1 MVRATPEEENTLSA
15 RPILSR
21 RLLLTTTLI
30 AATGFANASSV
41 QAQAD
46 AAAGYPKQPIKF
58 VIGFAPG
65 GGNDLMGRVIGQKL
79 SEKLGQP
86 VVIENKPGAASIIA
100 AEQVARAAPDG
111 YTLLV
116 APIGALVGNP
126 AVNAK
131 LPYDPQKSFVPVS
144 LMADFPLYLIVNA
157 DLPVKTV
164 AELVAWSKANPDKSN
179 YGSTSPLFQITA
191 EMFKL
196 RTGATGEH
204 IPFKS
209 SGEIVSGVLTGQTPW
224 AFVDPPPMMGQL
236 KSGKLRVLAG
246 SGSKRSADLP
256 DVPTM
261 AEAGVQGV
269 VVDAFTGIV
278 APAGTPMAIVKKLE
292 AEINAAL
299 KLPDVV
305 ERFKQLS
312 VNPAGNTS
320 EAFAALLAREIPIWK
335 EVAQKANIKAN

>member
-1 MVRATPEEENTLSA
+1 MDEEKEVTLQFKIDRRALV
-15 RPILSR
+15 
-21 RLLLTTTLI
+21 
-30 AATGFANASSV
+30 AALGL
-41 QAQAD
+41 
-46 AAAGYPKQPIKF
+46 AAASTVAISQAHAQDYPKQPIKL

-79 SEKLGQP
+79 SEKFGQP

-100 AEQVARAAPDG
+100 AETVARAAPDG

-131 LPYDPQKSFVPVS
+131 LPYDSQKSFVPVS
-144 LMADFPLYLIVNA
+144 LIADFPLYLVVNA
-157 DLPVKTV
+157 DIPVKTV
-164 AELVAWSKANPDKSN
+164 AELVAWTKANAGKSN

-196 RTGATGEH
+196 RTGAVGEH

-209 SGEIVSGVLTGQTPW
+209 SGEIVSGVITGQTPW

-246 SGSKRSADLP
+246 SGSKRSSDLP

-278 APAGTPMAIVKKLE
+278 APAGTPQSIVKKLE
-292 AEINAAL
+292 AEIHAAL
-299 KLPDVV
+299 KHPDVV

-312 VNPAGNTS
+312 VNPVGNTS
-320 EAFAALLAREIPIWK
+320 EEFSAMLAREIPVWK
-335 EVAQKANIKAN
+335 EVAQKANIKAGP